1 MDKIAQNTLYLTT
14 PASYV
19 ARDHLTLRVE
29 VPVYPA
35 GLPPEERTR
44 DKAAD
49 WRRLSIPIHHLES
62 ICVFGASTLSP
73 PALDLCWAHGV
84 AVNYLSESGY
94 LQARLTGVADT
105 SVVLRRTQFRAAD
118 DPGKCAALARQIIAT
133 MAPDLGPIMFRQMCR
148 PCAADH
154 RRQTSEQ
161 PQQSPARR
169 ERIGKCRS
177 QSTNHRGHRRARAP
191 DSSARAI

>member
-35 GLPPEERTR
+35 GLPERTW

-49 WRRLSIPIHHLES
+49 NAGFPSPSITSNHR
-62 ICVFGASTLSP
+62 VFGAST
-73 PALDLCWAHGV
+73 PARPRWIYAGHMGGGQLPERVRL
-84 AVNYLSESGY
+84 

-105 SVVLRRTQFRAAD
+105 RFCAPSSAPPTANVPLARQIIATMPLTWGSCF
-118 DPGKCAALARQIIAT
+118 GNAALARQIIAGK
-133 MAPDLGPIMFRQMCR
+133 LQNSRNSL
-148 PCAADH
+148 CAAE
-154 RRQTSEQ
+154 SE
-161 PQQSPARR
+161 SAVT
-169 ERIGKCRS
+169 K
-177 QSTNHRGHRRARAP
+177 HDRGHRRTARKFKRSRNLKP
-191 DSSARAI
+191 PI